1 MKKVDMTRPNGLALY
16 HILPSIARC
25 DDVTLQFRQWGRAA
39 GRISAV
45 KTATATANWAK
56 SGGVL
61 RLRRQDGYP
70 GRPCGWMQT
79 GADQTAL
86 TLPVGRVLFL
96 FEPMMHGLALW
107 RRILVSV
114 IQRHRQNVQE
124 IFQIPPYKTIGRV
137 SRSLQAVVQ
146 TEGL

>member
-1 MKKVDMTRPNGLALY
+1 
-16 HILPSIARC
+16 
-25 DDVTLQFRQWGRAA
+25 
-39 GRISAV
+39 
-45 KTATATANWAK
+45 
-56 SGGVL
+56 
-61 RLRRQDGYP
+61 
-70 GRPCGWMQT
+70 MQT

>member
-1 MKKVDMTRPNGLALY
+1 VVEC
-16 HILPSIARC
+16 C
-25 DDVTLQFRQWGRAA
+25 DCVG
-39 GRISAV
+39 
-45 KTATATANWAK
+45 K
-56 SGGVL
+56 
-61 RLRRQDGYP
+61 DGYP

-124 IFQIPPYKTIGRV
+124 IFQIPPYKAIGRV
-137 SRSLQAVVQ
+137 SRSLQAIVQ